1 MAAINQY
8 DPKLFSIASLQKC
21 TAKSVGLA
29 LNAAASVVGT
39 IGMAMILSGVNC
51 ENNGES
57 CLNIGV
63 AGYDVSNF
71 CENNLG
77 ISNNCRALV
86 GVVTLVAAKKLSDAG
101 NRVGNIQFNNV
112 ATATK
117 SSKKQI
123 KTI

>member
-1 MAAINQY
+1 MAAINKH
-8 DPKLFSIASLQKC
+8 DNTLFSIASLHKC
-21 TAKSVGLA
+21 TTQSVGLA
-29 LNAAASVVGT
+29 LNGAASVVGA
-39 IGMAMILSGVNC
+39 IGMTMILSGVHC
-51 ENNGES
+51 GSNGES

-63 AGYDVSNF
+63 AGYDVSDF

-77 ISNNCRALV
+77 ISNNWRALV

-112 ATATK
+112 ATASR

-123 KTI
+123 